1 MIHTTVAIFGVF
13 DGIHEG
19 HREFIRQAKSHGQEL
34 VAIVARDS
42 IVEKLKNKMPINRE
56 ANRIESLLEV
66 PEIDRVYLGDAEEGT
81 YKILKEINPDCV
93 YLGYDQEALSASI
106 KKAIKVGH
114 LSKMDIILGQPY
126 KPEIFKSS
134 ILNK

>member
-66 PEIDRVYLGDAEEGT
+66 
-81 YKILKEINPDCV
+81 
-93 YLGYDQEALSASI
+93 
-106 KKAIKVGH
+106 
-114 LSKMDIILGQPY
+114 
-126 KPEIFKSS
+126 
-134 ILNK
+134 